1 MAVQT
6 TAGTTLSLI
15 ATAPATY
22 DAAGFATLSTT
33 MKEVGEIVDIGE
45 WGREYNLVT
54 HNPIGDRRTVKL
66 KGSYNDGQIALQLGR
81 DITDE
86 GQLLLKAALDDDA
99 DYSFMITFQDGS
111 IQYFGAKVMSY
122 TTNGGGVDQ
131 VLGASVVIEISG
143 DTIEA

>member
-22 DAAGFATLSTT
+22 DAAGFATLSTS

-81 DITDE
+81 
-86 GQLLLKAALDDDA
+86 
-99 DYSFMITFQDGS
+99 
-111 IQYFGAKVMSY
+111 
-122 TTNGGGVDQ
+122 
-131 VLGASVVIEISG
+131 EIG
-143 DTIEA
+143 RAHV